1 MKQNY
6 TASPVVAETN
16 KRIHQKNNTSSAAP
30 TGKQPEE
37 NNTFYFFAGAASG
50 INILYL
56 VHFERINL
64 CKPIS
69 EQGIIL
75 RR

>member
-6 TASPVVAETN
+6 ALSPIVAETN
-16 KRIHQKNNTSSAAP
+16 KRTHQKSNTSSAASA
-30 TGKQPEE
+30 GKQPEE
-37 NNTFYFFAGAASG
+37 NDSVYFFAGDSSG
-50 INILYL
+50 INNLYL

-75 RR
+75 